1 MARNAHSHQCAASDH
16 IRNNSGISKPCCNQG
31 IGASRSE
38 EGDRKKMNMEELQ
51 EQLAA
56 AEARATELEDK
67 LEFYTYRNNCRWER
81 LWHFAHEELPEDLR
95 NRYFHI
101 VANGTADTSEH
112 PRIAQEY
119 NMLKH
124 RAGQAEARAQ
134 SAEVQLATLRP
145 KLADCEEAL

>member
-1 MARNAHSHQCAASDH
+1 
-16 IRNNSGISKPCCNQG
+16 
-31 IGASRSE
+31 
-38 EGDRKKMNMEELQ
+38 MNMEELQ

-145 KLADCEEAL
+145 KLADCEEALSKAEAERESAYAEGRQAGAENSAAELEEA